1 MLCFQVTH
9 LGLQRKVL
17 AELGKS
23 QSLVQPSELYQFC
36 LMSGLVVGPQLE
48 PSLLQQRRHLLDVAL
63 EQSLVNIIISAVRE
77 WSDGRY
83 SKVGCN
89 LKFLL
94 DWAWARVVNIK
105 NTIDTNTLGLFDHTM
120 SDADEGA
127 RGVLVSL
134 SGQLAQLVTVLSS
147 LSSVGGV
154 ITEVGLDTL
163 DCKLNVTGL
172 VLLYSQAISWFL
184 NVGLLPEQ
192 PEGPH
197 SPYPV
202 SVLER
207 QYRDKRRQMAGCH
220 GPAGRPGLLVDI
232 LCEDIGEDLIKSFQ
246 KGGGTGCYPPPSL
259 HSLITIFLSESPAP
273 AKLRLVQY
281 FFLDLAHLLPQ
292 HQFPDLVDSLIK
304 FPSAFSLPPSIIKL
318 TQAFWLLDHE
328 DWEDSVSMMLD
339 PLLQED
345 DLTPEHHRA
354 VLVCLLSQG
363 QAALALK
370 YTRIRRPPVLTAQDI
385 SLHISVLLANGAI
398 QEAFTFQRSRRSSNL
413 LPVFYKKAEELAKLD
428 SVLQLSLTAQ
438 EEREFVSFLQSS
450 SRADCQEVLL
460 MYYLQRSRFTEAL
473 QLNSSLQARGVSTGA
488 RDAIMSRYRDILP
501 GLANT
506 LATRRVSLAPNTLQ
520 VRPVPLSVTLQDKN
534 IKLSSH
540 ATQIEAMLATPK
552 QSKRD
557 VAMTPFRARTKRGS
571 NIVKPLDITNT
582 TKRKVD
588 EDDGKENDSVCFP
601 IEEDL
606 SLNNTKSA
614 ISTNIVSPPRKR
626 TRLSDVTSLNMSVK
640 SMRRMSRY
648 MTADAISILSTPT
661 IKKVRSNVNSAR
673 IDPDSTPTSILKVKQ
688 LMNDIPA
695 VVESD
700 KMLDV
705 SLSLDKTPT
714 MMSRSRDSTP
724 TKALRFKEPRR
735 FPSGLAI
742 EEKKDT
748 NSSQVSNET
757 NESFFSLMDVES
769 PGSVRSVPGREGSP
783 ERRTSTITSSVSPNT
798 KHQVLI
804 SLRIQFVYISSLC
817 SWRKFCTKPRTD

>member
-1 MLCFQVTH
+1 MTH

-23 QSLVQPSELYQFC
+23 QSLVQPSELYQYC
-36 LMSGLVVGPQLE
+36 LMSGLVNGPQLE

-63 EQSLVNIIISAVRE
+63 EQSLVNIIIAAVRE

-94 DWAWARVVNIK
+94 DWAWARVVSIK
-105 NTIDTNTLGLFDHTM
+105 NTIDTNTLGLFDHTLL
-120 SDADEGA
+120 DTDEGA
-127 RGVLVSL
+127 RGALVSL

-147 LSSVGGV
+147 LSTAGGV
-154 ITEVGLDTL
+154 ITELGLDTL

-192 PEGPH
+192 PEGPN

-207 QYRDKRRQMAGCH
+207 QYRDKRRRLAGCT

-232 LCEDIGEDLIKSFQ
+232 LCDDIGEDLIKSFQ
-246 KGGGTGCYPPPSL
+246 KEGGTGSYPPPSL

-281 FFLDLAHLLPQ
+281 FFLDLAHLLS
-292 HQFPDLVDSLIK
+292 HQQKVPDLVDSLIK
-304 FPSAFSLPPSIIKL
+304 FPSAFSLPPSVIKL

-328 DWEDSVSMMLD
+328 DWEESVSMMLD

-354 VLVCLLSQG
+354 VLVSLLSQD

-370 YTRIRRPPVLTAQDI
+370 YSRIRRPPVLTAQDI

-413 LPVFYKKAEELAKLD
+413 LPLFYKKAEELSKLD
-428 SVLQLSLTAQ
+428 SVLQLSLTSQ
-438 EEREFVSFLQSS
+438 EEREFVSFLQNS
-450 SRADCQEVLL
+450 SRADSQEVLL

-473 QLNSSLQARGVSTGA
+473 QLNTSLQARGLSTGA

-501 GLANT
+501 GLAN
-506 LATRRVSLAPNTLQ
+506 SLANKRINLAPSTVQ

-552 QSKRD
+552 SQRN
-557 VAMTPFRARTKRGS
+557 VPMTPFRARDKRKS
-571 NIVKPLDITNT
+571 NIVKPLEITST
-582 TKRKVD
+582 TKRKADV
-588 EDDGKENDSVCFP
+588 EEGKENDSVCFP

-606 SLNNTKSA
+606 SLNKTKPVNVTS
-614 ISTNIVSPPRKR
+614 IVSPPRKR
-626 TRLSDVTSLNMSVK
+626 TRLSDVTTLNMSVK
-640 SMRRMSRY
+640 SMRRVSRY

-661 IKKVRSNVNSAR
+661 IKKVRTNVSSAR
-673 IDPDSTPTSILKVKQ
+673 IDLDSTPTSILKVKQ
-688 LMNDIPA
+688 LMNE

-700 KMLDV
+700 QVLDV

-735 FPSGLAI
+735 LPSSLAL
-742 EEKKDT
+742 EENKT
-748 NSSQVSNET
+748 EANVSQASGGT

-769 PGSVRSVPGREGSP
+769 PMASREDVDRPVTAGISP
-783 ERRTSTITSSVSPNT
+783 STKAQVS
-798 KHQVLI
+798 K
-804 SLRIQFVYISSLC
+804 
-817 SWRKFCTKPRTD
+817 

>member
-1 MLCFQVTH
+1 MCVEVTH

-23 QSLVQPSELYQFC
+23 QSLVRPSELYQFC

-48 PSLLQQRRHLLDVAL
+48 PSLLEQRRHLLDVAL
-63 EQSLVNIIISAVRE
+63 EQSLVNIIITAVRE
-77 WSDGRY
+77 WSDGKY

-89 LKFLL
+89 LQFLL
-94 DWAWARVVNIK
+94 SWAWNQVVRIK
-105 NTIDTNTLGLFDHTM
+105 DTIDTNTLGLFDHSM
-120 SDADEGA
+120 SGTDEVA
-127 RGVLVSL
+127 RGCLVSL

-147 LSSVGGV
+147 LASVGGV
-154 ITEVGLDTL
+154 ITEVGLDSL
-163 DCKLNVTGL
+163 ECKLNVTGL

-192 PEGPH
+192 PEGPNN
-197 SPYPV
+197 PYPV
-202 SVLER
+202 TVLDR
-207 QYRDKRRQMAGCH
+207 QYRDKRKQMAASG
-220 GPAGRPGLLVDI
+220 GPFGRPGLLVDI

-259 HSLITIFLSESPAP
+259 HSLVSIFLSEAPAP

-292 HQFPDLVDSLIK
+292 KQFPDLVDSLIK

-339 PLLQED
+339 PLLLED

-354 VLVCLLSQG
+354 VLVSLLAQG
-363 QAALALK
+363 QPSLALK
-370 YTRIRRPPVLTAQDI
+370 YTRIRRPPLISPQDI

-413 LPVFYKKAEELAKLD
+413 LPVFYRKAEELGKLD
-428 SVLQLSLTAQ
+428 SVLQLSLTAE

-450 SRADCQEVLL
+450 SRTDSQEVLL

-473 QLNSSLQARGVSTGA
+473 QLNTSLQARGVGTGA

-501 GLANT
+501 GLAAN
-506 LATRRVSLAPNTLQ
+506 LATRRVCLAPSSLQ
-520 VRPVPLSVTLQDKN
+520 ARPVPLSVTLQDKN

-552 QSKRD
+552 LSRREP
-557 VAMTPFRARTKRGS
+557 AMTPFRPKARRNT
-571 NIVKPLDITNT
+571 NIIKPQDVTNS
-582 TKRKVD
+582 TKRKAD
-588 EDDGKENDSVCFP
+588 TDDVKENDSVCFA
-601 IEEDL
+601 IEEEY
-606 SLNNTKSA
+606 SLNKTKTSNA
-614 ISTNIVSPPRKR
+614 IVSPPRKR

-640 SMRRMSRY
+640 SMKTMSRY
-648 MTADAISILSTPT
+648 LTADSISILSTPT
-661 IKKVRSNVNSAR
+661 IKKVRSNVSSLR

-688 LMNDIPA
+688 LMKDVPA
-695 VVESD
+695 VVEGD

-724 TKALRFKEPRR
+724 SKSLRFKEPRR
-735 FPSGLAI
+735 FPSGLAALST
-742 EEKKDT
+742 EETKKDT
-748 NSSQVSNET
+748 NESQASNET
-757 NESFFSLMDVES
+757 NDSFFSLMDVDKAEVAES
-769 PGSVRSVPGREGSP
+769 SPARETSPVRSNNTLTISTAASP
-783 ERRTSTITSSVSPNT
+783 STKAQVGGNISTFIGFHSFLFLAGESVE
-798 KHQVLI
+798 
-804 SLRIQFVYISSLC
+804 
-817 SWRKFCTKPRTD
+817 

>member
-1 MLCFQVTH
+1 MTH

-23 QSLVQPSELYQFC
+23 QSLVQPSELYQYC
-36 LMSGLVVGPQLE
+36 LMSGLVNGPQLE

-63 EQSLVNIIISAVRE
+63 EQSLVNIIIAAVRE

-94 DWAWARVVNIK
+94 DWAWARVVSIK
-105 NTIDTNTLGLFDHTM
+105 NTIDTNTLGLFDHTLL
-120 SDADEGA
+120 DTDEGA
-127 RGVLVSL
+127 RGALVSL

-147 LSSVGGV
+147 LSTAGGV
-154 ITEVGLDTL
+154 ITELGLDTL

-192 PEGPH
+192 PEGPN

-207 QYRDKRRQMAGCH
+207 QYRDKRRRLAGCT

-246 KGGGTGCYPPPSL
+246 KEGGTGSYPPPSL

-281 FFLDLAHLLPQ
+281 FFLDLAHLLS
-292 HQFPDLVDSLIK
+292 HQQKVPDLVDSLIK
-304 FPSAFSLPPSIIKL
+304 FPSAFSLPPSVIKL

-328 DWEDSVSMMLD
+328 DWEESVSMMLD

-354 VLVCLLSQG
+354 VLVSLLSQD

-370 YTRIRRPPVLTAQDI
+370 YSRIRRPPVLTAQDI

-413 LPVFYKKAEELAKLD
+413 LPLFYKKAEELSKLD
-428 SVLQLSLTAQ
+428 SVLQLSLTSQ
-438 EEREFVSFLQSS
+438 EEREFVSFLQNS
-450 SRADCQEVLL
+450 SRADSQEVLL

-473 QLNSSLQARGVSTGA
+473 QLNTSLQARGLSTGA

-501 GLANT
+501 GLAN
-506 LATRRVSLAPNTLQ
+506 SLANKRINLAPSTVQ

-552 QSKRD
+552 SQRN
-557 VAMTPFRARTKRGS
+557 VPMTPFRARDKRKS
-571 NIVKPLDITNT
+571 NIVKPLEITST
-582 TKRKVD
+582 TKRKADV
-588 EDDGKENDSVCFP
+588 EEGKENDSVCFP

-606 SLNNTKSA
+606 SLNKTKPVNVTS
-614 ISTNIVSPPRKR
+614 IVSPPRKR
-626 TRLSDVTSLNMSVK
+626 TRLSDVTTLNMSVK
-640 SMRRMSRY
+640 SMRRVSRY

-661 IKKVRSNVNSAR
+661 IKKVRTNVSSAR
-673 IDPDSTPTSILKVKQ
+673 IDLDSTPTSILKVKQ
-688 LMNDIPA
+688 LMNE

-700 KMLDV
+700 QVLDV

-735 FPSGLAI
+735 LPSSLAL
-742 EEKKDT
+742 EENKT
-748 NSSQVSNET
+748 EANVSQASGGT

-769 PGSVRSVPGREGSP
+769 PMASREDVDRPVTAGISP
-783 ERRTSTITSSVSPNT
+783 STKAQVS
-798 KHQVLI
+798 K
-804 SLRIQFVYISSLC
+804 
-817 SWRKFCTKPRTD
+817 

>member
-1 MLCFQVTH
+1 MTH

-23 QSLVQPSELYQFC
+23 QSLVQPSELYQYC
-36 LMSGLVVGPQLE
+36 LMSGLVNGPQLE

-63 EQSLVNIIISAVRE
+63 EQSLVNIIIAAVRE

-94 DWAWARVVNIK
+94 DWAWARVVSIK

-120 SDADEGA
+120 LDTDEGA
-127 RGVLVSL
+127 RGALVSL

-147 LSSVGGV
+147 LSTAGGV
-154 ITEVGLDTL
+154 ITELGLDTL

-192 PEGPH
+192 PEGPN

-207 QYRDKRRQMAGCH
+207 QYRDKRRRLAGCT

-246 KGGGTGCYPPPSL
+246 KGGGTGTYPPPSL

-281 FFLDLAHLLPQ
+281 FFLDLAHLLS
-292 HQFPDLVDSLIK
+292 HQQKVPDLVDSLIK
-304 FPSAFSLPPSIIKL
+304 FPSAFSLPPSVIKL

-328 DWEDSVSMMLD
+328 DWEESVSMMLD

-354 VLVCLLSQG
+354 VLVSLLSQD

-370 YTRIRRPPVLTAQDI
+370 YSRIRRPPVLTAQDI

-413 LPVFYKKAEELAKLD
+413 LPLFYKKAEELSKLD
-428 SVLQLSLTAQ
+428 SVLQLSLTSQ

-450 SRADCQEVLL
+450 SRADSQEVLL

-473 QLNSSLQARGVSTGA
+473 QLNTSLQARGLSTGA

-501 GLANT
+501 GLANS
-506 LATRRVSLAPNTLQ
+506 LANKRINLAPNTAQ

-552 QSKRD
+552 SQRN
-557 VAMTPFRARTKRGS
+557 VPMTPFRARDKRKS
-571 NIVKPLDITNT
+571 NIVKPLDITST
-582 TKRKVD
+582 TKRKAD
-588 EDDGKENDSVCFP
+588 EEEGKENDSVCFP
-601 IEEDL
+601 IEEDI
-606 SLNNTKSA
+606 SLNKTKPVNVTS
-614 ISTNIVSPPRKR
+614 IVSPPRKR
-626 TRLSDVTSLNMSVK
+626 TRLSDVTTLNMSVK
-640 SMRRMSRY
+640 SMRRVSRY

-661 IKKVRSNVNSAR
+661 IKKVRTNVSSAR
-673 IDPDSTPTSILKVKQ
+673 IDLDSTPTSILKVKQ
-688 LMNDIPA
+688 LMNE

-700 KMLDV
+700 KVLDV

-735 FPSGLAI
+735 LPSSLAL
-742 EEKKDT
+742 EENKTDP
-748 NSSQVSNET
+748 NVSQASEGT

-769 PGSVRSVPGREGSP
+769 PMASREEVDRPVTAGISP
-783 ERRTSTITSSVSPNT
+783 TTKAQVS
-798 KHQVLI
+798 K
-804 SLRIQFVYISSLC
+804 
-817 SWRKFCTKPRTD
+817 

>member
-1 MLCFQVTH
+1 MTH

-23 QSLVQPSELYQFC
+23 QSLVQPSELYQYC
-36 LMSGLVVGPQLE
+36 LMSGLVNGPQLE

-63 EQSLVNIIISAVRE
+63 EQSLVNIIIAAVRE

-94 DWAWARVVNIK
+94 DWAWARVVSIK
-105 NTIDTNTLGLFDHTM
+105 NTIDTNTLGLFDHTLL
-120 SDADEGA
+120 DTDEGA
-127 RGVLVSL
+127 RGALVSL

-147 LSSVGGV
+147 LSTAGGV
-154 ITEVGLDTL
+154 ITELGLDTL

-192 PEGPH
+192 PEGPN

-207 QYRDKRRQMAGCH
+207 QYRDKRRRLAGCT

-246 KGGGTGCYPPPSL
+246 KEGGTGSYPPPSL

-281 FFLDLAHLLPQ
+281 FFLDLAHLLS
-292 HQFPDLVDSLIK
+292 HQQKVPDLVDSLIK
-304 FPSAFSLPPSIIKL
+304 FPSAFSLPPSVIKL

-328 DWEDSVSMMLD
+328 DWEESVSMMLD

-354 VLVCLLSQG
+354 VLVSLLSQD

-370 YTRIRRPPVLTAQDI
+370 YSRIRRPPVLTAQDI

-413 LPVFYKKAEELAKLD
+413 LPLFYKKAEELSKLD
-428 SVLQLSLTAQ
+428 SVLQLSLTSQ
-438 EEREFVSFLQSS
+438 EEREFVSFLQNS
-450 SRADCQEVLL
+450 SRADSQEVLL

-473 QLNSSLQARGVSTGA
+473 QLNTSLQARGLSTGA

-501 GLANT
+501 GLAN
-506 LATRRVSLAPNTLQ
+506 SLANKRINLAPSTVQ

-552 QSKRD
+552 SQRN
-557 VAMTPFRARTKRGS
+557 VPMTPFRARDKRKS
-571 NIVKPLDITNT
+571 NIVKPLEITST
-582 TKRKVD
+582 TKRKADV
-588 EDDGKENDSVCFP
+588 EEGKENDSVCFP

-606 SLNNTKSA
+606 SLNKTKPVNVTS
-614 ISTNIVSPPRKR
+614 IVSPPRKR
-626 TRLSDVTSLNMSVK
+626 TRLSDVTTLNMSVK
-640 SMRRMSRY
+640 SMRRVSRY

-661 IKKVRSNVNSAR
+661 IKKVRTNVSSAR
-673 IDPDSTPTSILKVKQ
+673 IDLDSTPTSILKVKQ
-688 LMNDIPA
+688 LMNE

-700 KMLDV
+700 KVLDV

-735 FPSGLAI
+735 LPSSLAL
-742 EEKKDT
+742 EENKT
-748 NSSQVSNET
+748 EANVSQASEGT

-769 PGSVRSVPGREGSP
+769 PMASREDVDRPVTAGLSP
-783 ERRTSTITSSVSPNT
+783 STKAQVS
-798 KHQVLI
+798 K
-804 SLRIQFVYISSLC
+804 
-817 SWRKFCTKPRTD
+817 

>member
-1 MLCFQVTH
+1 MTH

-23 QSLVQPSELYQFC
+23 QSLVQPSELYQYC
-36 LMSGLVVGPQLE
+36 LMSGLVNGPQLE

-63 EQSLVNIIISAVRE
+63 EQSLVNIIIAAVRE

-94 DWAWARVVNIK
+94 DWAWARVVSIK
-105 NTIDTNTLGLFDHTM
+105 NTIDTNTLGLFDHTLL
-120 SDADEGA
+120 DTDEGA
-127 RGVLVSL
+127 RGALVSL

-147 LSSVGGV
+147 LSTAGGV
-154 ITEVGLDTL
+154 ITELGLDTL

-192 PEGPH
+192 PEGPN

-207 QYRDKRRQMAGCH
+207 QYRDKRRRLAGCT

-246 KGGGTGCYPPPSL
+246 KEGGTGSYPPPSL

-281 FFLDLAHLLPQ
+281 FFLDLAHLLS
-292 HQFPDLVDSLIK
+292 HQQKVPDLVDSLIK
-304 FPSAFSLPPSIIKL
+304 FPSAFSLPPSVIKL

-328 DWEDSVSMMLD
+328 DWEESVSMMLD

-354 VLVCLLSQG
+354 VLVSLLSQD

-370 YTRIRRPPVLTAQDI
+370 YSRIRRPPVLTAQDI

-398 QEAFTFQRSRRSSNL
+398 QEAFTFQRLRRSSNL
-413 LPVFYKKAEELAKLD
+413 LPLFYKKAEELSKLD
-428 SVLQLSLTAQ
+428 SVLQLSLTSQ
-438 EEREFVSFLQSS
+438 EEREFVSFLQNS
-450 SRADCQEVLL
+450 SRADSQEVLL

-473 QLNSSLQARGVSTGA
+473 QLNTSLQARGLSTGA

-501 GLANT
+501 GLAN
-506 LATRRVSLAPNTLQ
+506 SLANKRINLAPSTVQ

-552 QSKRD
+552 SQRN
-557 VAMTPFRARTKRGS
+557 VPMTPFRARDKRKS
-571 NIVKPLDITNT
+571 NIVKPLDITST
-582 TKRKVD
+582 TKRKADV
-588 EDDGKENDSVCFP
+588 EEGKENDSVCFP

-606 SLNNTKSA
+606 SLNKTKPVNVTS
-614 ISTNIVSPPRKR
+614 IVSPPRKR
-626 TRLSDVTSLNMSVK
+626 TRLSDVTTLNMSVK
-640 SMRRMSRY
+640 SMRRVSRY

-661 IKKVRSNVNSAR
+661 IKKVRTNVSSAR
-673 IDPDSTPTSILKVKQ
+673 IDLDSTPTSILKVKQ
-688 LMNDIPA
+688 LMNE

-700 KMLDV
+700 KVLDV

-735 FPSGLAI
+735 LPSSLAL
-742 EEKKDT
+742 EENKT
-748 NSSQVSNET
+748 EANVSQASEGT

-769 PGSVRSVPGREGSP
+769 PMASREDVDRPVTAGISP
-783 ERRTSTITSSVSPNT
+783 STKAQVS
-798 KHQVLI
+798 K
-804 SLRIQFVYISSLC
+804 
-817 SWRKFCTKPRTD
+817 